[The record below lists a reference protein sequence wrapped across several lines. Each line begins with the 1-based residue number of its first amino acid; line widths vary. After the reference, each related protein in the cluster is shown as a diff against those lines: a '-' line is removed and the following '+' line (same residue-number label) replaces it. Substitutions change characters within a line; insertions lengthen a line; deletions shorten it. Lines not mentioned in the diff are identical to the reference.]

1 MRGARKKNRADRTKE
16 REDSMW
22 IVKNSLRA
30 TLSFRGLG
38 VSIPSGA
45 EFDLDAIGR
54 DTAEQSPQVVVAL
67 EEGYLTNVFKA
78 AREAGHSTTVIGA
91 APLPDLSGLVTSK
104 DFEAFKQQFLT
115 ELRNQLPALQKLDK
129 LDSLGEGQTG
139 VNLKNELEGFRKSLA
154 DDVKAA
160 ADEIKQVARD
170 KILQEKRKILSDQSL
185 TEAEMKLRISF
196 LEEKERELVTNFEN
210 VGHKVEGQ
218 DGDVMDKADLLSGE
232 I

>member
-1 MRGARKKNRADRTKE
+1 
-16 REDSMW
+16 MW

-38 VSIPSGA
+38 VQIPAGA

-67 EEGYLTNVFKA
+67 EEGYLQNVFKA
-78 AREAGHSTTVIGA
+78 AREATHNTTAINMVPG
-91 APLPDLSGLVTSK
+91 PDLSGLVTSK
-104 DFEAFKQQFLT
+104 DFESFKQQFLT

-129 LDSLGEGQTG
+129 LDTLGEARTG
-139 VNLKNELEGFRKSLA
+139 VDIKSELEGFRKSLA
-154 DDVKAA
+154 EDVKQA

-185 TEAEMKLRISF
+185 TEAEMKLRIAF
-196 LEEKERELVTNFEN
+196 LEEKEHELEKNFES
-210 VGHKVEGQ
+210 VGRQVEST

>member
-1 MRGARKKNRADRTKE
+1 
-16 REDSMW
+16 MW

-30 TLSFRGLG
+30 TLSLRGLG
-38 VSIPSGA
+38 VSIPAGS
-45 EFDLDAIGR
+45 EFDLDAVGR

-67 EEGYLTNVFKA
+67 EEGYLQNVFKA
-78 AREAGHSTTVIGA
+78 ARDGNATTTIVGQA
-91 APLPDLSGLVTSK
+91 PDLSGLVTSK
-104 DFEAFKQQFLT
+104 DFESFKQQFLT

-129 LDSLGEGQTG
+129 LDAMSSGTTG
-139 VNLKNELEGFRKSLA
+139 VDLKSELEGFRKSISE
-154 DDVKAA
+154 DVKQA
-160 ADEIKQVARD
+160 ADEIKAVARD

-185 TEAEMKLRISF
+185 SEAEMKLRIAF
-196 LEEKERELVTNFEN
+196 LEEKERELEKNFES

>member
-1 MRGARKKNRADRTKE
+1 
-16 REDSMW
+16 MW

-30 TLSFRGLG
+30 TLSLRGLG
-38 VSIPSGA
+38 VQIGSGA
-45 EFDLDAIGR
+45 EFDLDAVGR
-54 DTAEQSPQVVVAL
+54 DTAEQSPQVAVAI

-78 AREAGHSTTVIGA
+78 PREAAHA
-91 APLPDLSGLVTSK
+91 APAPAAPPQDLSGLVTSK
-104 DFEAFKQQFLT
+104 DFEAFKNQFLT
-115 ELRNQLPALQKLDK
+115 ELRGQLPALAKLDK
-129 LDSLGEGQTG
+129 LDQMQTG
-139 VNLKNELEGFRKSLA
+139 AHQGPGMDLKGELEGFRKSISE
-154 DDVKAA
+154 DMRAA

-170 KILQEKRKILSDQSL
+170 KILNEKRKILSDQNL

-196 LEEKERELVTNFEN
+196 LEEKERELLSNFET

>member
-1 MRGARKKNRADRTKE
+1 
-16 REDSMW
+16 MW

-30 TLSFRGLG
+30 TLSLRGLG

-45 EFDLDAIGR
+45 EFDLDAVGR

-67 EEGYLTNVFKA
+67 EEGYLANVFKA
-78 AREAGHSTTVIGA
+78 AREANHATTAITQ
-91 APLPDLSGLVTSK
+91 APDISGLVTSK

-115 ELRNQLPALQKLDK
+115 ELRNQLPALQKLEK
-129 LDSLGEGQTG
+129 LDLGAAQTG
-139 VNLKNELEGFRKSLA
+139 AHIDFKNELEGFRKSISE
-154 DDVKAA
+154 DVKQA

-170 KILQEKRKILSDQSL
+170 KILSEKRKILSDESL

-196 LEEKERELVTNFEN
+196 LEEKELELEKNFETI
-210 VGHKVEGQ
+210 GHTVESQ

>member
-1 MRGARKKNRADRTKE
+1 
-16 REDSMW
+16 MW

-38 VSIPSGA
+38 VQIPSGA

-67 EEGYLTNVFKA
+67 EEGYLQNVFKA
-78 AREAGHSTTVIGA
+78 AREATHNTTAINM
-91 APLPDLSGLVTSK
+91 APAPDLSGLVTSK
-104 DFEAFKQQFLT
+104 DFESFKQQFLT

-129 LDSLGEGQTG
+129 LDTLGEAQTG
-139 VNLKNELEGFRKSLA
+139 VNLKTELEGFRKSLVE
-154 DDVKAA
+154 DVKQAT
-160 ADEIKQVARD
+160 DEIKQVARD
-170 KILQEKRKILSDQSL
+170 RILQEKRKILSDQSL
-185 TEAEMKLRISF
+185 SEAEMKLRIAF
-196 LEEKERELVTNFEN
+196 LEEKEHELEKNFES
-210 VGHKVEGQ
+210 VGRQVESS